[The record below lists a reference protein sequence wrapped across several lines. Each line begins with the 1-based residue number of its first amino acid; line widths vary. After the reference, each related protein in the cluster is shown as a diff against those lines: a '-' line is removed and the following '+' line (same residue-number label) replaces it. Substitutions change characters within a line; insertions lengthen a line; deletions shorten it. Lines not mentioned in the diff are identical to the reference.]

1 MKYKAKYKLKQTL
14 LQLIHTLN
22 FHYFTKR
29 ALSEHTLK
37 TKYKRDL
44 AVIRLQDLINLGP
57 I

>member
-22 FHYFTKR
+22 FRYFTKR